1 MQSFRRPGA
10 QDLFTAGWQN
20 LLNGKEWNPMVSG
33 RYFIK
38 HLLDVNLAFRDENDS
53 DKWSIFFRM
62 VIGLE
67 IKELLERKKT
77 SYLKPEYIRQVY
89 YFSLRSV
96 TFPLGLL
103 PFP

>member
-1 MQSFRRPGA
+1 M
-10 QDLFTAGWQN
+10 
-20 LLNGKEWNPMVSG
+20 K
-33 RYFIK
+33 Y
-38 HLLDVNLAFRDENDS
+38 
-53 DKWSIFFRM
+53 FFRK

-103 PFP
+103 LFP